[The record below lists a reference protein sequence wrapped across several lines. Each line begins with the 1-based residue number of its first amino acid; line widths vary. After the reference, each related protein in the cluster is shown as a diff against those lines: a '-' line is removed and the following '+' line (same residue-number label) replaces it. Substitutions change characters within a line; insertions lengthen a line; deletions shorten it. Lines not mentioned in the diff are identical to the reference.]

1 MKEIAIFGSYCNTK
15 EKLQALENSIK
26 GAKDI
31 GLDVMVFGRYPLPEK
46 VQLQCDYWIFDK
58 SNPVLEDRA
67 LNHYF
72 YIHDKYISNWFYDYG
87 YAALEQIT
95 KTLGF
100 AKSLN
105 YDIAYWLV
113 YDVNT
118 SGLGEFRKVCLDKLQ
133 THHSVCHHFVRD
145 SYQKPQGL
153 DGTSIGFKIQIAYDK
168 LKGTITETFYRD
180 LISRKENFI
189 SEDFMEECFR
199 ISELNYYLMPIKPDL
214 KATLTS
220 TGVRKHGDIPHIF
233 PQTLKY
239 FTKCNIGWDED
250 NKCPN
255 IFIWNIKQPINYMVI
270 DLGNKIINYTSDI
283 NLRIDG
289 NVEFLLEEKPL
300 KFEIKAINEVVIN
313 ETLDPEFTELYWN
326 LFKIK
331 IKD

>member
-118 SGLGEFRKVCLDKLQ
+118 SGLGELQ
-133 THHSVCHHFVRD
+133 
-145 SYQKPQGL
+145 L
-153 DGTSIGFKIQIAYDK
+153 
-168 LKGTITETFYRD
+168 
-180 LISRKENFI
+180 
-189 SEDFMEECFR
+189 
-199 ISELNYYLMPIKPDL
+199 DL
-214 KATLTS
+214 K
-220 TGVRKHGDIPHIF
+220 
-233 PQTLKY
+233 
-239 FTKCNIGWDED
+239 
-250 NKCPN
+250 
-255 IFIWNIKQPINYMVI
+255 
-270 DLGNKIINYTSDI
+270 
-283 NLRIDG
+283 
-289 NVEFLLEEKPL
+289 
-300 KFEIKAINEVVIN
+300 
-313 ETLDPEFTELYWN
+313 
-326 LFKIK
+326 FK
-331 IKD
+331 